1 MRRVFLFSTPLACL
15 AAPTQPRDEAARELR
30 AELQRSLACL
40 KGKRQKISNLQE
52 ELRHSQGRL
61 DKLQAQLE
69 QAQVTTPTTATVR
82 TSLGCVAVCLCPC
95 DAVSLCPCVAV
106 SLCHCVSVPVTRP
119 GLTGSGC
126 LCRTGQRSRLRE
138 ASGLNSSP
146 EGRLETA
153 GRTTKSPRT
162 CTGEGPA
169 EERSSIVTDLLP
181 MDL

>member
-82 TSLGCVAVCLCPC
+82 TSLGCVSVSLRVCVPVTLCRCFP
-95 DAVSLCPCVAV
+95 ASLCPCVTV
-106 SLCHCVSVPVTRP
+106 SLSLLH
-119 GLTGSGC
+119 GL
-126 LCRTGQRSRLRE
+126 
-138 ASGLNSSP
+138 
-146 EGRLETA
+146 
-153 GRTTKSPRT
+153 
-162 CTGEGPA
+162 
-169 EERSSIVTDLLP
+169 V
-181 MDL
+181 